1 MTLAWREL
9 NKYGN
14 LIIIGG
20 ESRDLTQLSLT
31 ARQVSLQYSN
41 KYNMN

>member
-20 ESRDLTQLSLT
+20 DLTQLSLT